1 MSENPSGNDDTGE
14 DKMGNFGGQSA
25 ELAKLQ
31 SEKSLAGR
39 RKFSEEYG

>member
-1 MSENPSGNDDTGE
+1 MSENPSGDDDTGE